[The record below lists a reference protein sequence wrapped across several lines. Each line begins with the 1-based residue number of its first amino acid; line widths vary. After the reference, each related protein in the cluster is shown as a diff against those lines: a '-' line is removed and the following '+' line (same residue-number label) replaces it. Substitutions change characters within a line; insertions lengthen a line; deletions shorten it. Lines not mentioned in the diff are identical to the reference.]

1 MITSRGDST
10 ETTIVRY
17 RTAWR
22 KFKELLSLLLSKSI
36 FFKKLWKPLEPTFEA
51 LFLIIVSVGFLGKII
66 C

>member
-1 MITSRGDST
+1 MITSTGDST

-36 FFKKLWKPLEPTFEA
+36 FKKLWKPLEPTFEA